1 MIHLW
6 FVMERKIYYNNYRY
20 GMKQYCRINLDGSG
34 QELLYFDNNEDY
46 RQFSYLVR
54 DGRLTIKE
62 GDRALEINVENG
74 DRTWYD

>member
-1 MIHLW
+1 M
-6 FVMERKIYYNNYRY
+6 
-20 GMKQYCRINLDGSG
+20 NLDGSG

-46 RQFSYLVR
+46 RQFSCLVR

-62 GDRALEINVENG
+62 GDRALEINVKNG